1 MEEYKELKSD
11 IKGLD
16 GRLSSV
22 ETDVAVLKANEIS
35 TRDLVER
42 NTEAFDKLT
51 DTMQSVSSNLTENTM
66 SIKHLGEEIAE
77 VKEQGKVN
85 EKEINALKDERNIN
99 MMTWLKDNWIT
110 IVFGVGLVAEI
121 MKDII

>member
-1 MEEYKELKSD
+1 MDEYKELKSD

-16 GRLSSV
+16 ARLSDV
-22 ETDVAVLKANEIS
+22 ETDVAVLQANEVS
-35 TRDLVER
+35 TKDLVER
-42 NTEAFDKLT
+42 NTEAFNRLDS
-51 DTMQSVSSNLTENTM
+51 TMQSVCNNLTENTI
-66 SIKHLGEEIAE
+66 SIKHLGDEIAE

-99 MMTWLKDNWIT
+99 MMTWLKNNWIT

-121 MKDII
+121 MNDVI

>member
-11 IKGLD
+11 IKDLD
-16 GRLSSV
+16 TRLSSV
-22 ETDVAVLKANEIS
+22 ETDVAVLQANEVS
-35 TRDLVER
+35 TKDLVER
-42 NTEAFDKLT
+42 NTEAFNRLDS
-51 DTMQSVSSNLTENTM
+51 TMQSVCNNLTENTM
-66 SIKHLGEEIAE
+66 SIKHLGDEIAE

-99 MMTWLKDNWIT
+99 MMTWLKNNWIT